1 MPKDHPMPG
10 AMPLNAQHLKSIQV
24 KNQANLKLTS
34 DKGGIAYEAA
44 IIQIGGKQE
53 LVLLIGAGH
62 SREAMVAV
70 KGAGPIH
77 GSIDVGKG
85 GLLASGELTVKGMT
99 SNYQAHTKRLLG
111 AFSKKKVT
119 FK

>member
-1 MPKDHPMPG
+1 MPG
-10 AMPLNAQHLKSIQV
+10 AQPLTAQHLKAV
-24 KNQANLKLTS
+24 ETKNQSNLKLTS

-44 IIQIGGKQE
+44 ILAIGGKQE

-62 SREAMVAV
+62 GRDVTTAV
-70 KGAGPIH
+70 KAAGPIH

-85 GLLASGELTVKGMT
+85 GLLGPGELTVRGMD
-99 SNYQAHTKRLLG
+99 SHYRDHTKRLLG